1 MKLKY
6 LAVVLSLVVSSC
18 VYAPPEPEVWM
29 EKGASLAQY
38 KTFEVL
44 PALNET
50 GKTFDFDVGA
60 TLTAKLI
67 AKLRAKGYSVQLAYS
82 PGEDVLLL
90 ISSVVVLEEGS
101 LIALL
106 PEAAYCTVRT
116 ALIDKKT
123 GELLGE
129 MVTSKEFRTG
139 GLLEGGGAGAIGLA
153 GTGPLLIDL
162 TAEGIVNELEKRI
175 KQP

>member
-1 MKLKY
+1 MNLKY

-18 VYAPPEPEVWM
+18 VYAPPKPEVWM
-29 EKGASLAQY
+29 EKGISLAQY
-38 KTFEVL
+38 KAFEVL

-50 GKTFDFDVGA
+50 GKTFDFDVAA

-67 AKLRAKGYSVQLAYS
+67 ANLRAKGYAVQAAS
-82 PGEDVLLL
+82 PGEEILLL
-90 ISSVVVLEEGS
+90 RSSVMVLEEGS
-101 LIALL
+101 LITLF

-123 GELLGE
+123 GGLLGE

-153 GTGPLLIDL
+153 GSEPLLIDL
-162 TAEGIVNELEKRI
+162 IAEGIVNELEKRI